1 MIILLK
7 RFTNKKANIVGGYYM
22 LKSDFHIHTNFS
34 DGTLSPAEVVQRAY
48 KNNVKVLAITDHDTL
63 TGLEEAIYESLKYNI
78 MLIPG
83 IELSTQYNN
92 ESIHILGFF
101 RDNNFK
107 NKELIEELEK
117 IKNHRVIR
125 AKKIVHKLKEE
136 FTIEV
141 NFEKILKNA
150 NDTVARPHIARE
162 IIKSGYPYTVD
173 EIFDNFIGKGC
184 KAYVPTLKL
193 STAEGI
199 KLLKKYNALV
209 FLAHPKLIQKSSI
222 NEFLSLGFDG
232 IESIYCQNTK
242 EENKYYVK
250 LAKENNLLISCGSD
264 FHGSLETDTRH
275 TDIGSM
281 ELPSEYL
288 SKLLSALDLSSK
300 FNKINNL

>member
-1 MIILLK
+1 
-7 RFTNKKANIVGGYYM
+7 M
-22 LKSDFHIHTNFS
+22 LKSDFHIHTSFS
-34 DGTLSPAEVVQRAY
+34 DGTLSPSEVVQRANG
-48 KNNVKVLAITDHDTL
+48 NNVQVLAITDHDTL
-63 TGLEEAIYESLKYNI
+63 TGIDEAIEESVEHNI

-83 IELSTQYNN
+83 IELSTQHNN

-101 RDNNFK
+101 KTDDYK
-107 NKELIEELEK
+107 NKEFIDELDK

-125 AKKIVHKLKEE
+125 ARKMVHKLKEE

-141 NFEKILKNA
+141 NFDKILKNA
-150 NDTVARPHIARE
+150 SDTVARPHIARE

-199 KLLKKYNALV
+199 NLLKKYNALV
-209 FLAHPKLIQKSSI
+209 FLAHPKLIQKSNI
-222 NEFLSLGFDG
+222 NEFLSLDFDG

-242 EENKYYVK
+242 EENEYYVK
-250 LAKENNLLISCGSD
+250 LAQEHNLLISCGSD

-288 SKLLSALDLSSK
+288 FRLLSALGLKSK
-300 FNKINNL
+300 FDELKTY